1 MGEEYVRPVRG
12 KEYVRGSRADGGER
26 RRCCEGGLCERWWW
40 GRGLWWRKVWDVD
53 VDGMLMLML
62 MGCWEMKTTSCFLR
76 DPHHIP
82 YVSALRI

>member
-1 MGEEYVRPVRG
+1 MLIVRAGCVRG
-12 KEYVRGSRADGGER
+12 GGGAGD
-26 RRCCEGGLCERWWW
+26 CGG
-40 GRGLWWRKVWDVD
+40 GRYR
-53 VDGMLMLML
+53 L